1 MTAPATGPFKLPPLP
16 WEESAL
22 DPVISA
28 RTIGLHYGKHHATY
42 VKTLNELVAGTR
54 LADVPLEQVIAETV
68 GKEDQKKIF
77 NNAAQAW
84 NHTFFWNS
92 LQPAGAGAPS
102 GDVAR
107 RIESDFGGLERF
119 KENFANAAI
128 ECFGSGW
135 AWLVERGGKLE
146 ILATSDAGT
155 PITMGAT
162 PLLTLDVWEHAYY
175 LDYENRRPEFAKA
188 VIDRLLNWDF
198 AQQQLDRAKSRS
210 RKAA

>member
-1 MTAPATGPFKLPPLP
+1 MTARATGPFKLPALP
-16 WEESAL
+16 WEQSAL

-28 RTIGLHYGKHHATY
+28 RTIDLHYGKHHATY
-42 VKTLNELVAGTR
+42 VKKLNELVAGTR
-54 LADVPLEQVIAETV
+54 FAELPLEHVIAETV
-68 GKEDQKKIF
+68 GKEEHKKIF

-92 LQPAGAGAPS
+92 LRPASAAAPKA
-102 GDVAR
+102 DLAK
-107 RIESDFGGLERF
+107 RIQSDFGGLETFR
-119 KENFANAAI
+119 KDFAEAAV

-135 AWLVERGGKLE
+135 AWLIERDGKLE
-146 ILATSDAGT
+146 ILATSNAGT

-162 PLLTLDVWEHAYY
+162 PLLTIDVWEHAYY

-198 AQQQLDRAKSRS
+198 AQQQLQRSHSES